1 MSNADDIVAVIS
13 CASCG
18 KSILDG
24 DNFTICADCKYVQYC
39 SDECQQGHRPL
50 HEAECKER
58 VAEDENLFRQPESSH
73 LGDCPICCVPM
84 PINEDKR
91 SLFSC
96 CCKTM
101 CQACTLADQLSQR
114 NRQVRICP
122 FCRHPQPNTEE
133 EFCKNLMKRVEVNDP
148 VALKHMAVKHFHKAE
163 YGASVECWTKAAKLG
178 DADAHYELSNMYKK
192 GQIIEKDETKRM
204 YHLKEAAV
212 AGHAHARHNL
222 GCHEGRNDRLERAVK
237 HFIIAANL
245 GFDQSMDLLKD
256 WYKNEYVSKEE
267 LAAALR
273 AHHAAVK
280 ATKSPQR
287 EAAQKYLNEYGKC
300 PPAIK
305 MVDK

>member
-1 MSNADDIVAVIS
+1 MSDADDNNTVAEDQLMIS

-18 KSILDG
+18 KSILDD
-24 DNFTICADCKYVQYC
+24 DNFTVCADCKYVQYC
-39 SDECQQGHRPL
+39 SDECQQYHRPL

-58 VAEDENLFRQPESSH
+58 VAEDEILFRQPESSH
-73 LGDCPICCVPM
+73 MGDCPICFVPM

-96 CCKTM
+96 CGKTM
-101 CQACTLADQLSQR
+101 CQACALADKLSQQWH
-114 NRQVRICP
+114 RQVRICP
-122 FCRHPQPNTEE
+122 FCRHPIPKTEE
-133 EFCKNLMKRVEVNDP
+133 EFDNNLRKRVEANDP
-148 VALKHMAVKHFHKAE
+148 TALGQMGKKNFDKGEHDAALE
-163 YGASVECWTKAAKLG
+163 YLSKAAELG
-178 DADAHYELSNMYKK
+178 DADAHYELSNMYSE
-192 GQIIEKDETKRM
+192 GQGVEKDETKRM

-212 AGHAHARHNL
+212 AGHAPARHNL

-245 GFDQSMDLLKD
+245 GFDQSMDQLMD
-256 WYKNEYVSKEE
+256 WYKKEYVSKED

-287 EAAQKYLNEYGKC
+287 EAAQK
-300 PPAIK
+300 
-305 MVDK
+305 